1 MSYIAPA
8 FSKETHNRES
18 AALSLLSDGRADGR
32 EGRDVAGERR
42 SCEGERWSAI
52 VNLGLESRG
61 EEDVRGAQFKSA
73 TPRALTAQ
81 H

>member
-8 FSKETHNRES
+8 FSKGTHDREK

-73 TPRALTAQ
+73 ALSALTAQ